1 MKHSDKE
8 IKKAMKKVNCLYL
21 CEQSNNGLDQI
32 VTENGMNYSMSEK
45 QLIFATRALL
55 NKTKI
60 LILDEFTSSL
70 DYKSE
75 ELVYKVLMENFKN
88 STIIIIA
95 HRIKTIMN
103 CDKVLVLNN
112 GKVSEFDSPLTLKNK
127 KNSLFY
133 KLCQKSYI

>member
-1 MKHSDKE
+1 
-8 IKKAMKKVNCLYL
+8 
-21 CEQSNNGLDQI
+21 
-32 VTENGMNYSMSEK
+32 MSEK

-55 NKTKI
+55 NKTKV

-75 ELVYKVLMENFKN
+75 ELVYKVLIENFKN

-112 GKVSEFDSPLTLKNK
+112 GKVSEFDSPIVLKNK
-127 KNSLFY
+127 KSSLFY

>member
-1 MKHSDKE
+1 
-8 IKKAMKKVNCLYL
+8 MKKVNCLYL

-55 NKTKI
+55 NKTKV

-75 ELVYKVLMENFKN
+75 ELVYKVLIENFKN

-112 GKVSEFDSPLTLKNK
+112 GKVSEFDSPIVLKNK
-127 KNSLFY
+127 KSSLFY